1 MVNTM
6 FFDQLLSTLPDGN
19 LLSVQVG
26 LYWTAVVLDVDG
38 ETRCG
43 LAGTLGDNS
52 HPYTNQPPISEAGNL
67 LKHSARDLA
76 GLVNSEKTSEVSIGL
91 AAVNALLPRLPDRWV
106 DIHAEQVIARFGAGK
121 NVALIGHFPF
131 VPRLRPRV
139 GNLWVLEQEPREGD
153 LPAGLAPEMIPQADV
168 LAITGATLI
177 NRTFDSLMAL
187 RRPGA
192 LTLLIGPSTP
202 LSPLL
207 FEYGVDIISGSIV
220 EQPEA
225 VLRGLSQGA
234 NFHQLR
240 SMGIRLVS
248 MAAHDLS
255 VL

>member
-1 MVNTM
+1 MVKNM
-6 FFDQLLSTLPDGN
+6 FFDQLLPTLPDGN

-38 ETRCG
+38 EIRCG
-43 LAGTLGDNS
+43 LAGTQGDNS
-52 HPYTNQPPISEAGNL
+52 HPYTNQASILEAGNL
-67 LKHSARDLA
+67 LKRSARDLA
-76 GLVNSEKTSEVSIGL
+76 GLVNSENTPEVSIGL
-91 AAVNALLPRLPDRWV
+91 AAINALLPRSPDRWV

-153 LPAGLAPEMIPQADV
+153 LPTEMAPEIIPQADV
-168 LAITGATLI
+168 LAITAATLI

-192 LTLLIGPSTP
+192 LTLLIGPSAP
-202 LSPLL
+202 LSPRL
-207 FEYGVDIISGSIV
+207 FEVGVDIISGSIV
-220 EQPEA
+220 ENPEA
-225 VLRGLSQGA
+225 VLCGLSQGA

-240 SMGIRLVS
+240 SLGIRLVS
-248 MAAHDLS
+248 MTANDLS
-255 VL
+255 ML